1 MIHDFTFA
9 KEELLRYHRYC
20 DNIGYRRAIGV
31 GRRTGN
37 SDLRNN
43 LSEYEYIRT
52 AVFYKNNEH
61 MKEVK
66 RVTSAMNVWDNVL
79 VYYILQ
85 LQPGD
90 FLDTQDYWIEWVKQN
105 KLTKPIGKFLSVAL
119 TDNNTL
125 TIEGTSHTIPQYHAI
140 EFSPMQLHSIPEVK
154 DRETWAVF
162 MIGNYVS
169 VSDKIIY
176 R

>member
-9 KEELLRYHRYC
+9 KKELLEYHQYC
-20 DNIGYRRAIGV
+20 DSIGYKRAIGV

-43 LSEYEYIRT
+43 LSAYEYIRT
-52 AVFYKNNEH
+52 AVFYKNNTH
-61 MKEVK
+61 M
-66 RVTSAMNVWDNVL
+66 
-79 VYYILQ
+79 

-119 TDNNTL
+119 TDNNSL

-140 EFSPMQLHSIPEVK
+140 EFSPMQLHCIPKVK
-154 DRETWAVF
+154 NKETWAVF

-169 VSDKIIY
+169 VSDKIIN

>member
-1 MIHDFTFA
+1 MIYDFSFA
-9 KEELLRYHRYC
+9 KKELLAYHTYC
-20 DNIGYRRAIGV
+20 DSIGYKRAVGV

-37 SDLRNN
+37 SDIRNN
-43 LSEYEYIRT
+43 LSAYEYIRT

-66 RVTSAMNVWDNVL
+66 RVTSAMNVWDYVL
-79 VYYILQ
+79 VYYVLQ

-119 TDNNTL
+119 TDNNSVV
-125 TIEGTSHTIPQYHAI
+125 IEGTSHVVPQYHAI
-140 EFSPMQLHSIPEVK
+140 EFSPMQLHNIPKVK
-154 DRETWAVF
+154 NKETWAVF

-169 VSDKIIY
+169 VSDKVIN